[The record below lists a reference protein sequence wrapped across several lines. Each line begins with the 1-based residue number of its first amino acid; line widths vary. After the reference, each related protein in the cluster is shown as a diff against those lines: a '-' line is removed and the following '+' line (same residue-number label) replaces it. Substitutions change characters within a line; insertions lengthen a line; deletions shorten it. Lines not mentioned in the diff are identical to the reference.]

1 MLRRTETHYL
11 LNRIFLDDYCVFAQQ
26 LEAAEL
32 QGLAEQVRQAGRSL
46 GKEEVGLQL
55 PALERL
61 LLEEE
66 GDGGELGRGWGV
78 GWRTGGRSG
87 MVVTCAG
94 LCRGEL

>member
-1 MLRRTETHYL
+1 
-11 LNRIFLDDYCVFAQQ
+11 VFAQQ
-26 LEAAEL
+26 LEPAEL

-66 GDGGELGRGWGV
+66 GDGGEFGRGRGV
-78 GWRTGGRSG
+78 GWRGGRSG
-87 MVVTCAG
+87 MAVTCAG
-94 LCRGEL
+94 LCRGGL